1 MSLGDISLAHAAVLV
16 DELVERGMAH
26 ACVSPGSRST
36 PLALALERDPRV
48 QTHVHLD
55 ERSSAFFAL
64 GIAKATRRPVG
75 VACTSGTAAAEFF
88 PAVVEAF
95 QSRTPLVLMTADR
108 PPRLRGTGANQT
120 IDQTEL
126 YGRYASFVELPL
138 PPVDGPVAGGVIRSL
153 VGTGFERAAAG
164 GPVHIN
170 APFDEPL
177 MPEGEV
183 IGVDELAA
191 PEPTAGGATD
201 AASTPEERAG
211 AAETIARAIDGSNGV
226 MVIGSLPDGPLR
238 DVLFLAETLGWPVV
252 AEPLSGCRVPA
263 SAGGA
268 TVLAAGQSLLADRTW
283 MGEHTPHTV
292 MQFGATPTTRAS
304 QGLVAAAEQRIVVD
318 RHHLDPD
325 PEDRATI
332 RLRDDPEALAAAVL
346 ARDTPLQPAGDGWLP
361 AWRDAD
367 AAARAALDRALDTG
381 RDPFEPRIARDLAA
395 ALPSGATLF
404 VGSSMPVRD
413 LDLAMA
419 PRAHARVLANRGASG
434 IDGFVSTVLG
444 AGAAALDSGS
454 PVYALMG
461 DLTFLHDAGALLW
474 LARRRYEAIITVVDN
489 GGGGIFG
496 LLAQRD
502 LPERERL
509 FTTPHGV
516 DLRAICD
523 AAGAGYQR
531 AELAGE
537 FLPSLRSAEQMG
549 GVVILHVPIDPTVA
563 VNRRRALASEIAE
576 TLRADG
582 AQE

>member
-153 VGTGFERAAAG
+153 VATAFERASTG

-177 MPEGEV
+177 MPEGAV
-183 IGVDELAA
+183 IGVDELDG
-191 PEPTAGGATD
+191 PEPAANGAADPPATQK
-201 AASTPEERAG
+201 ERAG
-211 AAETIARAIDGSNGV
+211 AAETVARAIDGTKGV
-226 MVIGSLPDGPLR
+226 MVIGSLPEGPLR
-238 DVLFLAETLGWPVV
+238 KVLSLAEALGWPVV

-268 TVLAAGQSLLADRTW
+268 TVLAGGQSLLADRTW

-304 QGLVAAAEQRIVVD
+304 QGLVASAEQRIVVD
-318 RHHLDPD
+318 RLHPDPD
-325 PEDRATI
+325 PEARATI
-332 RLRDDPEALAAAVL
+332 RLREDPETLAATL
-346 ARDTPLQPAGDGWLP
+346 LERGTPLQPAEAGWLA
-361 AWRDAD
+361 AWRDGD
-367 AAARAALDRALDTG
+367 SVVRTALDVALDTG
-381 RDPFEPRIARDLAA
+381 RDAFEPRIARDLAA
-395 ALPSGATLF
+395 ALPAGATLF
-404 VGSSMPVRD
+404 AGSSMPVRD

-419 PRAHARVLANRGASG
+419 PRAHVQIMANRGASG
-434 IDGFVSTVLG
+434 IDGSISTVLG
-444 AGAAALDSGS
+444 AAAVAPDTGS
-454 PVYALMG
+454 HVYALMG

-474 LARRRYEAIITVVDN
+474 LARRGYDAIITVVDN

-502 LPERERL
+502 LPEYERL
-509 FTTPHGV
+509 FRTPH
-516 DLRAICD
+516 DLELADVCD
-523 AAGAGYQR
+523 AAGATYQLVER
-531 AELAGE
+531 AGE
-537 FLPSLRSAEQMG
+537 FLPSLHEAERRG
-549 GVVILHVPIDPTVA
+549 GVAVVHVRVDPAYGVH
-563 VNRRRALASEIAE
+563 RRRAVTAE
-576 TLRADG
+576 VADALRRRA
-582 AQE
+582 EE